1 MLKQTVDYLKYI
13 DDTYSE
19 GGFVDF
25 KYITADE
32 REALYNE
39 IWSEPVITVAKRY
52 GMSDNGLRKHCKRL
66 GIPLPPSGYW
76 AKVKSG
82 QKVSKPAL
90 PKVTGELKKHVRNY
104 AIKYRTDIEQLTDE
118 ELKVDEEL
126 SLLKDETKKF
136 VKEIC
141 SQVQVKG
148 QLRSPHRL
156 ITEHKEEVIY
166 RKKRDKALKQ
176 ANFSS
181 SYYANV
187 KSKYRDNNPIL
198 PINVSETNINRAYRI
213 LDTITSTLEEM
224 EGYTRVSIESGK
236 DKAYFVIMRSTFYF
250 EVKEE
255 KRKRRGTQNDS
266 AQTYLALSMSAK
278 SWFTNSGQCS
288 MDYKDNDN
296 EPLETQVGKI
306 IYDMFVVANKHLAI
320 DELKEREEKRE
331 WEERERQRRLEQMR
345 KGELEEINLL
355 EQAASDWD
363 KAEKI
368 RRFADCME
376 RQIEDVSDA
385 EKRKMLSKWLKWA
398 RDKADWLDPLTE
410 KEDELLGKSKHI
422 FELIEDESD

>member
-1 MLKQTVDYLKYI
+1 MKYI

-25 KYITADE
+25 RYITADE
-32 REALYNE
+32 REELYNE

-76 AKVKSG
+76 AKVKAG
-82 QKVSKPAL
+82 QKVPKPAL

-104 AIKYRTDIEQLTDE
+104 AIKYKTDIEQLTDA

-136 VKEIC
+136 IKEIC

-198 PINVSETNINRAYRI
+198 PINVSESNINRAYRI
-213 LDTITSTLEEM
+213 LDAIMSTLEET
-224 EGYTRVSIESGK
+224 EGYTRVSIEAGK
-236 DKAYFVIMRSTFYF
+236 DRAYFVTMRSAFYF
-250 EVKEE
+250 EIKEE
-255 KRKRRGTQNDS
+255 FRKKRGSQNNS
-266 AQTYLALSMSAK
+266 EAQTYLVLSMSAK
-278 SWFTNSGQCS
+278 SWFTDSGHFN

-331 WEERERQRRLEQMR
+331 WEEHKRQQRLEQMR
-345 KGELEEINLL
+345 KGELEEIKLL

-368 RRFADCME
+368 RRFVDCME
-376 RQIEDVSDA
+376 RQINDVSDA
-385 EKRKMLSKWLKWA
+385 EKKEMLFKWLKWA

-410 KEDELLGKSKHI
+410 KNDELLGKSKHI
-422 FELIEDESD
+422 FELIEDEND

>member
-1 MLKQTVDYLKYI
+1 
-13 DDTYSE
+13 
-19 GGFVDF
+19 VDF

-39 IWSEPVITVAKRY
+39 VWSEPVVTVAKRY
-52 GMSDNGLRKHCKRL
+52 DMSDNGLRKHCKRL
-66 GIPLPPSGYW
+66 GIPLPPNGYW
-76 AKVKSG
+76 ARVKTG
-82 QKVSKPAL
+82 QKVPKPAL

-104 AIKYRTDIEQLTDE
+104 VVKYRTDIEQLPDA
-118 ELKVDEEL
+118 ELMADEEL
-126 SLLKDETKKF
+126 SLLRDETKKLIT
-136 VKEIC
+136 EIC

-148 QLRSPHRL
+148 QLRSPHHL

-166 RKKRDKALKQ
+166 RKKRDKALRQ

-198 PINVSETNINRAYRI
+198 PINVSEININRAYRI
-213 LDTITSTLEEM
+213 LDAIMSTLGEM
-224 EGYTRVSIESGK
+224 EGYTRVSIEAGK
-236 DKAYFVIMRSTFYF
+236 DSAYFVIMHSVFYF
-250 EVKEE
+250 EVTEE
-255 KRKRRGTQNDS
+255 LRKKRGAQNNS
-266 AQTYLALSMSAK
+266 EAQTYLVLSMSAK
-278 SWFTNSGQCS
+278 SWFTDSGQCK

-296 EPLETQVGKI
+296 EPLEIQVGKI
-306 IYDMFVVANKHLAI
+306 IYDMFVAANKHRAI

-331 WEERERQRRLEQMR
+331 REERERQRRLEQMR
-345 KGELEEINLL
+345 KGELEEIKLL
-355 EQAASDWD
+355 EQAATDWD

-376 RQIEDVSDA
+376 KQINDVSDA
-385 EKRKMLSKWLKWA
+385 EKREMLSKWLKWA

-410 KEDELLGKSKHI
+410 KNDELLGKSKHI